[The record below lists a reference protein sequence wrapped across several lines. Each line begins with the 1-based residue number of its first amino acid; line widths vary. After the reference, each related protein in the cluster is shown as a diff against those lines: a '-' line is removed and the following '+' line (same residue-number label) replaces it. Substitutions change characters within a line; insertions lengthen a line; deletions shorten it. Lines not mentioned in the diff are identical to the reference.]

1 MKPTPMKLKIGATL
15 GVAFAAVLFEVGST
29 FGEALPGLVPAPG
42 ESKAVDSSAL
52 ADKKYEEM
60 LGKMQAAVEEIAQLY
75 GNPLFLQVFTND
87 EGRASELKL
96 RLRADRTSAQLRKEL
111 KDLEKQRSDLL
122 GDIEL
127 RKRESARL
135 SEKLVHQRAAL
146 DALAAVVEQAK
157 NAVEDTPR

>member
-1 MKPTPMKLKIGATL
+1 MKIRMVTTFCAPWAAGLIGVCAAFGESLPDTVPAL
-15 GVAFAAVLFEVGST
+15 GEPKAAV
-29 FGEALPGLVPAPG
+29 
-42 ESKAVDSSAL
+42 SSAP

-60 LGKMQAAVEEIAQLY
+60 LGKMQSAVEEIAQLY

-96 RLRADRTSAQLRKEL
+96 RLHVDRASSQIRKEI

-146 DALAAVVEQAK
+146 DALAAAFDQAK
-157 NAVEDTPR
+157 SAVEDTPR

>member
-1 MKPTPMKLKIGATL
+1 MKTKIGAP
-15 GVAFAAVLFEVGST
+15 FAAVLIGVCAA
-29 FGEALPGLVPAPG
+29 FGEARPDAVPALG
-42 ESKAVDSSAL
+42 DSKSVDSSAL

-60 LGKMQAAVEEIAQLY
+60 LGKMQAAIEEIAQLY

-87 EGRASELKL
+87 EGRAAELKL
-96 RLRADRTSAQLRKEL
+96 RLRADRTSAQVRKEL
-111 KDLEKQRSDLL
+111 NDLEKQRSDLL

-146 DALAAVVEQAK
+146 DALAVVVEQARS
-157 NAVEDTPR
+157 AVEESPR